1 MRNYQIIVAFMM
13 TLMLILPSKISA
25 QTYDVSYKNQTV
37 EQVTKDLRS
46 KTGYQFAYKKEV
58 VQGAPR
64 ITCEIRKATF
74 TQLLNRIFYDIAG
87 LNYEIVKG
95 TVILTKASKN
105 RPYFKKLV
113 TGMVTDTEDQP
124 LPGASVVQVG
134 TTNGVSSDV
143 DGNFSL
149 MVEGN
154 GPELEISYIGM
165 KSRKIQINKST
176 GRFVMIKLES
186 DETILDEVLVTGYRN
201 IKRENATG
209 SYQLIG
215 SKDIDNHYTS
225 DVSSRLEGQIPGL
238 TIYSNGNNGSGESAM
253 TIRGV
258 SSFQARTTPLVVVD
272 GLPIEGSIETVNPYD
287 IDNITILKDASAA
300 SIYGVRASNGVIVIT
315 TKRAHSDRISID
327 VNADLSIY
335 DKESFGNRG
344 WANGSQLLDLE
355 KYNFD
360 YVQNNGDAYNALT
373 GSYQKNPHAI
383 TPALRLMLG
392 HKLGTIS
399 DADYQSQMQ
408 QLRSH
413 DYRQEWRD
421 AMLRTRVLQQYNIA
435 IRSMGKKVNS
445 NIVLNYKDDNTGTIH
460 EYDRTFQLSYQ
471 GDMNVTKWLDLS
483 FGINV
488 ISERAKTQESLTG
501 YKSVNSF
508 LPYQSMYNADGS
520 LADMEADVYLGESS
534 LSNSALGLKSEAFN
548 LMNERDMNF
557 GKGRRTNI
565 RPYIHA
571 NFKILPEL
579 SINTRFQY
587 EDITYKNDIY
597 YEPDSYDMR
606 HLYNLYTSGGKHYI
620 PEGGMLKTKHQTGDY
635 YTFRIQ
641 ADYAKTFK
649 QKHAVEALAGF
660 EYRQVHDK
668 YANDLLL
675 GYDDRTQ
682 TNMNNIINFNDLIYL
697 TQTDL
702 GDNYA
707 PTGATSSDDFK
718 TSDVLHR
725 FYSVYFNGDYTYD
738 SRYTASFS
746 YRVDKADLFGADPKY
761 RGRPLWSVGASWN
774 MQNEA
779 FMKNIKWIN
788 VLKFRASYGLTGNI
802 DQSVSSYLTAAM
814 GVNTLNGKKSATL
827 NTPPND
833 QLRWEKTSS
842 WNFGLDFLLFDSRL
856 NGSLDVYRKTS
867 SDLLSLTDID
877 PTTGWTS
884 LTINNGKARNEGI
897 ELQLNGAILKPK
909 TDDGLGINA
918 NFNIAYNKNKVV
930 QVDHQPTSGYEA
942 LTVRHTGDP
951 VNSLYS
957 YRYAGMVTDDS
968 GTQAYSWYKKDGT
981 VSTTP
986 ITSTEFSVDD
996 VVFSGGLDPKV
1007 VASFRPEITWRGF
1020 SLSALFTF
1028 YGGHYMRACMEDY
1041 THEGYY
1047 YGYPAQLN
1055 YLSAIPASYLNYW
1068 TSSNKSTSI
1077 ANGYPGSMTIGE
1089 FDYIDATVVHA
1100 DYMKIRNLVLGYTFP
1115 KPFCRHLGIQ
1125 GLNLRVQMNNVGK
1138 WVRNSQGIDPE
1149 ANNPLTGYSTTK
1161 IPKSYIMS
1169 LSINL

>member
-1 MRNYQIIVAFMM
+1 MKNNKIIA
-13 TLMLILPSKISA
+13 TLIMILLLIISTEIKA
-25 QTYDVSYKNQTV
+25 QTYDVNYKNQTV
-37 EQVTKDLRS
+37 EQVTKDLRK

-58 VQGAPR
+58 AEDAPR

-74 TQLLNRIFYDIAG
+74 TQLLNRIFYNIAG

-95 TVILTKASKN
+95 TVILTKAVKD
-105 RPYFKKLV
+105 RPYYKKLV
-113 TGMVTDTEDQP
+113 TGIVVDSEDQP
-124 LPGASVVQVG
+124 LPGASVIQVG
-134 TTNGVSSDV
+134 TTNGVSTDV

-176 GRFVMIKLES
+176 GRFVQVKMES
-186 DETILDEVLVTGYRN
+186 EETLLDEVLVTGYRN

-209 SYQLIG
+209 AYQLIG

-225 DVSSRLEGQIPGL
+225 NVASRLEGQIPGL
-238 TIYSNGNNGSGESAM
+238 TIYSNGSNGTGENAM

-258 SSFQARTTPLVVVD
+258 SSFQARTSPLVVVD

-315 TKRAHSDRISID
+315 TKRAHSERVSID

-335 DKESFGNRG
+335 QKEQYGNRK
-344 WANGSQLLDLE
+344 WANASQLVDLE

-360 YVQNNGDAYNALT
+360 NVQSNKDTYNALL
-373 GSYQKNPHAI
+373 GSYQENPHAI
-383 TPALRLMLG
+383 TPALRLMLK
-392 HKLGTIS
+392 HKLGTLS
-399 DADYQSQMQ
+399 DADYQSQI
-408 QLRSH
+408 LRLSNNN
-413 DYRQEWRD
+413 YRKEWRD
-421 AMLRTRVLQQYNIA
+421 AMLKTRVLQQYNVA

-471 GDMNVTKWLDLS
+471 GDVSATKWLDLS

-488 ISERAKTQESLTG
+488 ISERAKTQESLYG
-501 YKSVNSF
+501 FKSMNSF
-508 LPYQSMYNADGS
+508 QPYMSMFNEDGT

-534 LSNSALGLKSEAFN
+534 LANSSLGLKSEAFN
-548 LMNERDMNF
+548 LMTERNMNF
-557 GKGRRTNI
+557 SNGRRNNI

-579 SINTRFQY
+579 NLSTRFQY
-587 EDITYKNDIY
+587 EDITYKNEAY

-641 ADYAKTFK
+641 ADYTKTFA

-668 YANDLLL
+668 YSNDLLL
-675 GYDDRTQ
+675 GYDERTQ

-702 GDNYA
+702 GQNYA
-707 PTGATSSDDFK
+707 PSGASSTDNFK
-718 TSDVLHR
+718 TSDVMHR

-761 RGRPLWSVGASWN
+761 RGRPLWSLGASWN

-779 FMKNIKWIN
+779 FMKGIKWIN
-788 VLKFRASYGLTGNI
+788 MLKLRASYGLTGNI

-877 PTTGWTS
+877 PTTGWSS
-884 LTINNGKARNEGI
+884 LTINNGKARNEGV
-897 ELQLNGAILKPK
+897 ELQLNGAIIKPK
-909 TDDGLGINA
+909 TSDGLGINA
-918 NFNIAYNKNKVV
+918 DFNISYNNNKVIKI
-930 QVDHQPTSGYEA
+930 DHDPTSGYEA
-942 LTVRHTGDP
+942 LTVRHKDHP
-951 VNSLYS
+951 INSLYS
-957 YRYAGMVTDDS
+957 YRYAGIVTDDS
-968 GTQAYSWYKKDGT
+968 GTQSYSWYKKDGT

-986 ITSTEFSVDD
+986 ISSTEFTVDD

-1007 VASFRPEITWRGF
+1007 VASLRPEITWRGF

-1028 YGGHYMRACMEDY
+1028 YGGHYMRAGMEDY

-1047 YGYPAQLN
+1047 YGYPSQLN
-1055 YLSAIPASYLNYW
+1055 DIEAIPASYLNYW

-1077 ANGYPGSMTIGE
+1077 ANGYPGSMTIGN
-1089 FDYIDATVVHA
+1089 FNYIDATVVHA
-1100 DYMKIRNLVLGYTFP
+1100 DYMKVRNIVLGYTFP
-1115 KPFCRHLGIQ
+1115 KPFCRKLGIQ
-1125 GLNLRVQMNNVGK
+1125 GLHARIQMSNVAT

-1149 ANNPLTGYSTTK
+1149 ACNPLSGYSSNKT
-1161 IPKSYIMS
+1161 PKSYIMS
-1169 LSINL
+1169 VSINL